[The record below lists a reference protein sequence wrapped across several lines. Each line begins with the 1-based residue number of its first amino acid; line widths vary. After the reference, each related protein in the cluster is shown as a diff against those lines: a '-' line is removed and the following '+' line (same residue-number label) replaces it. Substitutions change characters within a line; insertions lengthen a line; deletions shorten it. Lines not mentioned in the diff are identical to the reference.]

1 MVRVRR
7 MSILGII
14 AMLSVFAIPPA
25 ISNGNSVNSWTKVPD
40 SSSGNQSVSALD
52 CYTAS
57 KCVALSAL
65 NDDVFLSS
73 DTGHSWS
80 VYHSIKSL
88 GQQSGLTC
96 TIAGVCFLY
105 SSLWSGFA
113 TSLHYDGIAI
123 AKSLNGGK
131 KWRQI
136 YASKVPPER
145 GQYPTFFISSISCPT
160 SSDCFVIDGTSST
173 SFILTTTNGGKT
185 WIKSSAPKA
194 FGAIACPTTKI
205 CYAVDGV
212 NGSGVYKST
221 NATRSWAPM
230 PVPANYLRNPN
241 YSPVKSYSVY
251 TISCQSVTWCVAGGM
266 DVTTSN
272 SVASYP
278 VVWGMAN
285 GSSWLFGGGIDTSSN
300 PAYYKSYIPSS
311 GLSCPA
317 KNYCLAATS
326 YGAIIDV
333 TFINHK
339 LEVSQDGYSPSSYSS
354 IAALSCPT
362 KSVCVD
368 ADRTKYLVPRFGVLT
383 VAP

>member
-1 MVRVRR
+1 MVRLRR
-7 MSILGII
+7 LSILGII
-14 AMLSVFAIPPA
+14 AMLSLIAIPPA
-25 ISNGNSVNSWTKVPD
+25 TSYGNSATSWTTVPD
-40 SSSGNQSVSALD
+40 SSSGDQSVSALD

-65 NDDVFLSS
+65 NDDVFLSF
-73 DTGHSWS
+73 DTGHRWS
-80 VYHSIKSL
+80 VHHSIKSL

-96 TIAGVCFLY
+96 TNAGICYLY

-113 TSLHYDGIAI
+113 ASLRYDGIAI

-131 KWRQI
+131 KWKQV
-136 YASKVPPER
+136 YESKVPPEK
-145 GQYPTFFISSISCPT
+145 GQYPTYFISSISCPT
-160 SSDCFVIDGTSST
+160 SSDCFVIGGTPST
-173 SFILTTTNGGKT
+173 SFILSTTNGGKA
-185 WIKSSAPKA
+185 WNKSSAPEA
-194 FGAIACPTTKI
+194 FGAIACPTTSI

-212 NGSGVYKST
+212 NGSGVYKSSDV
-221 NATRSWAPM
+221 ARSWVPM
-230 PVPANYLRNPN
+230 PVPTNFLRNPS
-241 YSPVKSYSVY
+241 YSPVKTYSLY
-251 TISCQSVTWCVAGGM
+251 TISCQSVIWCVAGGM
-266 DVTTSN
+266 DTTTSN
-272 SVASYP
+272 SIASYP

-285 GSSWLFGGGIDTSSN
+285 GSTWLFGGGIDTSSSSS
-300 PAYYKSYIPSS
+300 YYKSYVPSS

-333 TFINHK
+333 TFINHR

-368 ADRTKYLVPRFGVLT
+368 ADQTKNLVPRFGVLK